1 MSHTYQFRLEMIVK
15 LVQKKKND
23 SQTTLSAKP
32 YPLPLAEA
40 LEGVELHA
48 TVKETRTV
56 KL

>member
-1 MSHTYQFRLEMIVK
+1 MSHTHQFRLR
-15 LVQKKKND
+15 ND

-40 LEGVELHA
+40 LEGVELHT
-48 TVKETRTV
+48 TVKETRIQ